1 MVVATQTLTT
11 TRRPSDAILPFF
23 LHAVKLC
30 LRSGFRVRAGCG
42 YLKPLE
48 MLGSVGDPRRERG
61 KQHDL
66 AFVLA
71 VCVVAM
77 LSGAKGYSEIARKAK
92 DMSQCLLAKLG
103 AEWDWFRL

>member
-1 MVVATQTLTT
+1 MLFSHSFRTQSNSASAAASESGL
-11 TRRPSDAILPFF
+11 DADISSL
-23 LHAVKLC
+23 
-30 LRSGFRVRAGCG
+30 
-42 YLKPLE
+42 LE

-71 VCVVAM
+71 VCVVAT

-92 DMSQCLLAKLG
+92 DMSQ
-103 AEWDWFRL
+103 